1 MGTKSSA
8 YQGCLM
14 GLAVGDALGYSVD
27 NKTWEQICADYGPNG
42 LLGYD
47 LQGDYAD
54 VTSYTQIAAY
64 VCNALLLSIS
74 RSPSAPRLP
83 FVTLGLKEW
92 ARNQRYY
99 RDPERTFCWISCLP
113 AFRGR
118 HCRDVRMLDALR
130 LQTLGTLER
139 PQNRGDTPGALT
151 EAVAIGLF
159 YEPERMSPQQ
169 IGELAA
175 KSAVLTHGSQEAVL
189 ANVVLA
195 YAAAGILQD
204 PEIPLKEQFRQ
215 AVAAMQ
221 GQFPGQDADAL
232 SAYLLPVINTEDT
245 SPSREVLENLQCL
258 TARECLAGAVYACL
272 TCGDDFDR
280 AMIAA
285 VNHSGFSAAVG
296 ALTGAILGA
305 KLGIEALPD
314 FYLESI
320 EPREA
325 LGILAED
332 LLCSTPAA
340 GLFDDDWDQKYV
352 QGRPL

>member
-1 MGTKSSA
+1 M
-8 YQGCLM
+8 
-14 GLAVGDALGYSVD
+14 
-27 NKTWEQICADYGPNG
+27 
-42 LLGYD
+42 
-47 LQGDYAD
+47 
-54 VTSYTQIAAY
+54 
-64 VCNALLLSIS
+64 CNALLLSIS

-99 RDPERTFCWISCLP
+99 RDPERTYCWISCLP

-285 VNHSGFSAAVG
+285 LMDKKGRVIYNVLDWKYGFTTATAVG
-296 ALTGAILGA
+296 GEAADRVAVTKYISKYMTKNTDTDRIGGRYYLHGGDIRPVIYRYANTEYNEAQGFEFCPTAGVAL
-305 KLGIEALPD
+305 KIESL
-314 FYLESI
+314 I
-320 EPREA
+320 
-325 LGILAED
+325 
-332 LLCSTPAA
+332 
-340 GLFDDDWDQKYV
+340 
-352 QGRPL
+352 